1 MTFLCLYEIANFIV
15 LYRYCSSEYILYLLS
30 ECIQSNFLSA
40 PPIKYFGTVFKKYI
54 GAVQENILL
63 RLKDSNKRTH
73 PMHKSKG

>member
-40 PPIKYFGTVFKKYI
+40 PPIKYFGTVFKKIYWCSPREYLAEI
-54 GAVQENILL
+54 
-63 RLKDSNKRTH
+63 
-73 PMHKSKG
+73 KGL